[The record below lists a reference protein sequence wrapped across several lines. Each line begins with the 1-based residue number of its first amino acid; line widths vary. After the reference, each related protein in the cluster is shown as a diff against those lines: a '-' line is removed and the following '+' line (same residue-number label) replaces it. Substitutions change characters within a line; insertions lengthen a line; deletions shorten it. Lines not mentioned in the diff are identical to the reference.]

1 MSQNPYA
8 NLDTRMLAIAQRAA
22 REGIGALSLGEAL
35 TAALVLDRND
45 WLQERGYGI
54 ADALDRIG
62 PDWAARIPVVARQFQ
77 TDLAQAQLRFSFE
90 ILPRKSE
97 GEGYLLRL
105 LDQGQEVGCGHF
117 PARGQSVRFADDQCA
132 YDEAH
137 AAGLAWL
144 EGKQAAALP
153 ALRH

>member
-1 MSQNPYA
+1 MHS
-8 NLDTRMLAIAQRAA
+8 NLDTRLLAIAQRAA

-45 WLQERGYGI
+45 WLHERGYSI
-54 ADALDRIG
+54 ADALERIG
-62 PDWAARIPVVARQFQ
+62 TDWAARVPAVARQFQ
-77 TDLAQAQLRFSFE
+77 TDLAQARLRFAFE
-90 ILPRKSE
+90 IVPRSGE

-105 LDQGQEVGCGHF
+105 LDQGEEVGCGHF
-117 PARGQSVRFADDQCA
+117 PARGKSVRFADDQCA

-144 EGKQAAALP
+144 DGKQAQALP
-153 ALRH
+153 ALQH